1 MIKKNSDKLDSRQ
14 KKYLKNKFGLKSFK
28 DLNVTVLKRLKEA
41 MKDLTDSRQQGK
53 INYKIWDIVV
63 CVIISVLCGKK
74 DWEEIE
80 DFVTEKYD
88 FFRKFLK
95 MTGGVPCAKTYER
108 VMSIIDYKELQKIL
122 LLFFDTITTDII
134 DNINVLTF
142 DGRVS
147 NGSKRL
153 KTIKRDETKPLNMLN
168 VYSTKDQL
176 CIASRIIDSKTNE
189 IPTMQNLL
197 KELNI
202 KGCIITNDALNTQK
216 DTVAAVVD
224 GLADYVM
231 PIKGNHS
238 IFCNE
243 LEEYFDEKTQ
253 QCIIAGKPNTAYKKI
268 LEYKNG
274 CSIVYE
280 YFQTTDVKWY
290 TNIDEWKNLHS
301 IGMRK
306 KTIEKT
312 DGTSIEYQY
321 YISSLFINIDLFSKV
336 IKYEW

>member
-28 DLNVTVLKRLKEA
+28 DLNVTVLKRLKDA
-41 MKDLTDSRQQGK
+41 MKDLTDSRQHGK

-88 FFRKFLK
+88 FFRKFLN

-134 DNINVLTF
+134 DNLNVLTF

-153 KTIKRDETKPLNMLN
+153 KTIKRDDIKPLNMLN

-189 IPTMQNLL
+189 IPTMQDLL

-231 PIKGNHS
+231 PIKGNHP

-253 QCIIAGKPNTAYKKI
+253 QCIIAGKPNAAYKKI
-268 LEYKNG
+268 LEYKN
-274 CSIVYE
+274 
-280 YFQTTDVKWY
+280 
-290 TNIDEWKNLHS
+290 
-301 IGMRK
+301 
-306 KTIEKT
+306 
-312 DGTSIEYQY
+312 
-321 YISSLFINIDLFSKV
+321 
-336 IKYEW
+336 

>member
-1 MIKKNSDKLDSRQ
+1 MIKKNNDKLDSRQ

-28 DLNVTVLKRLKEA
+28 DFNVTVLKRLKEA

-80 DFVTEKYD
+80 DFVTEKYV

-153 KTIKRDETKPLNMLN
+153 KP
-168 VYSTKDQL
+168 
-176 CIASRIIDSKTNE
+176 
-189 IPTMQNLL
+189 
-197 KELNI
+197 
-202 KGCIITNDALNTQK
+202 
-216 DTVAAVVD
+216 
-224 GLADYVM
+224 
-231 PIKGNHS
+231 
-238 IFCNE
+238 
-243 LEEYFDEKTQ
+243 
-253 QCIIAGKPNTAYKKI
+253 
-268 LEYKNG
+268 
-274 CSIVYE
+274 
-280 YFQTTDVKWY
+280 
-290 TNIDEWKNLHS
+290 
-301 IGMRK
+301 
-306 KTIEKT
+306 
-312 DGTSIEYQY
+312 
-321 YISSLFINIDLFSKV
+321 
-336 IKYEW
+336 